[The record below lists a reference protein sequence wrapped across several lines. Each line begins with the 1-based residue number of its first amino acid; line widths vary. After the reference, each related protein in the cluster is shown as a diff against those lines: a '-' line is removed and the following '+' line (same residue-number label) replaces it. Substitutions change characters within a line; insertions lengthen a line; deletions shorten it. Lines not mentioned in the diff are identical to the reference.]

1 MDPSSYQKQ
10 TPEGGIELAGA
21 DPVLLKDPV
30 VDALMRMVTE
40 LAAEV
45 WVERERRHALE
56 AVLEDNGVIDSGA
69 VEGYRLSDGQQAE
82 IKQRRDQFINGVFK
96 ELRRMVSAA
105 DYSAS
110 L

>member
-1 MDPSSYQKQ
+1 MDSSYEEQ
-10 TPEGGIELAGA
+10 TPEGGVELAGP

-45 WVERERRHALE
+45 WVERERRFALE
-56 AVLEDNGVIDSGA
+56 DILEQQGVLPSGS
-69 VEGYRLSDGQQAE
+69 VEQYEPTTDRRAD
-82 IKQRRDQFINGVFK
+82 IKAARDQFVNGVFK
-96 ELRRMVSAA
+96 ELRRMVQAA
-105 DYSAS
+105 GHSTS